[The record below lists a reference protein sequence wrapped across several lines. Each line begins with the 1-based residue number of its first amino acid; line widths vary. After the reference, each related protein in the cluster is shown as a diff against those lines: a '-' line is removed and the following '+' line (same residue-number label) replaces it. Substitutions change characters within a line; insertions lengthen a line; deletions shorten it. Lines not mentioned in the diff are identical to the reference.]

1 MKSLK
6 SAFIPWA
13 KPTMFGDEER
23 YLLDALKSTW
33 ISGGPYVERLER
45 IIPDHLG
52 MRYGIAVSNGTSAL
66 QLGLLGLN
74 IGPGDEV
81 IVPGYT
87 FVAVINMVLAV
98 GATPVFADI
107 NPDTWCIDV
116 KEVERAITR
125 HTRAVIPVHL
135 YGNVADMPA
144 LMELARARGLA
155 VVEDTAESAFSLL
168 GGRFAGT
175 FGDIGTLS
183 FQATKTLTTGE
194 GGMVLTDDSDLYH
207 RMVTMRD
214 HGMLKDKRYWHEVI
228 GFNFRLTNLQA
239 ALGCAQFEQLDSI
252 MTERRRV
259 YERYGSAL
267 ADTPGIEMQHFSKD
281 LEAVVWTVA
290 IRLRSDRVTI
300 SRDEMMQGMI
310 EKGIETRSGFYTPS
324 DMPLYD
330 CPLLP
335 VSQQASENILCL
347 PAYPTLKDSEI
358 DYVCETLKQILKSSH
373 AV

>member
-1 MKSLK
+1 MKSVK
-6 SAFIPWA
+6 GNSIPWA
-13 KPTMFGDEER
+13 KPTLFGDEER
-23 YLLDALKSTW
+23 YLLDALKSSW
-33 ISGGPYVERLER
+33 ISSGPYVERLER
-45 IIPDHLG
+45 IIPDYLG
-52 MRYGIAVSNGTSAL
+52 IRHGIAVSNGTSAL
-66 QLGLLGLN
+66 QLGLLGLG

-81 IVPGYT
+81 VVPGYT
-87 FVAVINMVLAV
+87 FVAAINMVLAV
-98 GATPVFADI
+98 GATPIFADI

-116 KEVERAITR
+116 KEVECAITR
-125 HTRAVIPVHL
+125 RTRAVIPVHL

-144 LMELARARGLA
+144 LVALARARDLA
-155 VVEDTAESAFSLL
+155 VIEDTAESAFSLL
-168 GGRFAGT
+168 EGRFAGT

-207 RMVTMRD
+207 RMLTMRD
-214 HGMLKDKRYWHEVI
+214 HGMPNDKRYWHEVV

-252 MTERRRV
+252 LTERRRV
-259 YERYGSAL
+259 YERYRPAL
-267 ADTPGIEMQHFSKD
+267 ADMPEIEMQHFAEG

-290 IRLRSDRVTI
+290 VRLRPNHVTI
-300 SRDEMMQGMI
+300 SRDEVMQSLL
-310 EKGIETRSGFYTPS
+310 EKGIETRPGFYTPS

-330 CPLLP
+330 CPSLP
-335 VSQQASENILCL
+335 VSQQVSENVLCL

-358 DYVCETLKQILKSSH
+358 DRVCEMLKQILKSSH

>member
-1 MKSLK
+1 MKSVK
-6 SAFIPWA
+6 GNSIPWA
-13 KPTMFGDEER
+13 KPTLFGDEER

-52 MRYGIAVSNGTSAL
+52 VRHGIAVSNGTSAL
-66 QLGLLGLN
+66 QLGLLGLG

-87 FVAVINMVLAV
+87 FVAAINMVLAV

-107 NPDTWCIDV
+107 NPDSWDIDV

-125 HTRAVIPVHL
+125 NTRAVIPVHL

-144 LMELARARGLA
+144 LMELARVRGLA
-155 VVEDTAESAFSLL
+155 VIEDAAESAFSRL
-168 GGRFAGT
+168 GGKFTGT
-175 FGDIGTLS
+175 FGDMGTLS
-183 FQATKTLTTGE
+183 FQAIKTLTTGE

-207 RMVTMRD
+207 RMLTIRD
-214 HGMLKDKRYWHEVI
+214 HGMPKDKRYWHDVV

-252 MTERRRV
+252 LTERRRV

-267 ADTPGIEMQHFSKD
+267 AHIPGIEMQHFSED
-281 LEAVVWTVA
+281 LEPVVWTVA
-290 IRLRSDRVTI
+290 VRLRSDHVTI
-300 SRDEMMQGMI
+300 SRDDVMQSLL
-310 EKGIETRSGFYTPS
+310 EKGIETRPGFYTPS

-335 VSQQASENILCL
+335 VSQQVSENIFCL
-347 PAYPTLKDSEI
+347 PAYPTLKDSEV
-358 DYVCETLKQILKSSH
+358 DHVCEMLKQILESSH